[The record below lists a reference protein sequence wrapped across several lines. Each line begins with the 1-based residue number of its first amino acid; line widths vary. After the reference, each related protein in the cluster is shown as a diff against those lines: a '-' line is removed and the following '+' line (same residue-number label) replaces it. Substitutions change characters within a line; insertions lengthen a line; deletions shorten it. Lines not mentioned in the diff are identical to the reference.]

1 MSLSARDKKIVMILV
16 PILVLAGYWF
26 LVLTPKREEAAR
38 LDTTLTQVESER
50 DQAQALVNDA
60 QRTKGNYARDYA
72 TVVRLGKAIPSEVDL
87 PSLTIQLDEAARK
100 TDIRFVKIATG
111 QREATPVAPAPPAAG
126 TPPPGSEAGG
136 EPATTG
142 PGTAA
147 ETANEGAAEAD
158 AGAPPADP
166 SAAPA
171 TGAAPPADPSGAPAT
186 GVTPPADASGAP
198 ATGAAPASAAPGLE
212 TVPLDFSFEGS
223 FFELAD
229 FFHEMKRFVALANS
243 DVRVNGRLISIDGL
257 SFTSSAFPTITAEVQ
272 ATAYLSPAAQGT
284 SAGATSTGPAATP
297 AAAAPA
303 TPAPAPGTEG
313 AVPAGDT
320 GAAQ

>member
-1 MSLSARDKKIVMILV
+1 MSLSDRDKKIVMILV

-50 DQAQALVNDA
+50 DQVEALVSDA
-60 QRTKGNYARDYA
+60 QRTKGDYASDYA
-72 TVVRLGKAIPSEVDL
+72 TVVRLGKAIPSEVDM
-87 PSLTIQLDEAARK
+87 PSLIVQLDEAARE

-126 TPPPGSEAGG
+126 TPPPASEAGG
-136 EPATTG
+136 DPATTG
-142 PGTAA
+142 SGTAA
-147 ETANEGAAEAD
+147 ETANAD
-158 AGAPPADP
+158 AGAA
-166 SAAPA
+166 
-171 TGAAPPADPSGAPAT
+171 
-186 GVTPPADASGAP
+186 PADASGAP
-198 ATGAAPASAAPGLE
+198 ATGAPPAAAAPGLE
-212 TVPLDFSFEGS
+212 TVPLEFSFEGS

-257 SFTSSAFPTITAEVQ
+257 SFTSTAFPTLTAEVQ
-272 ATAYLSPAAQGT
+272 ATAYLSPSEQGT
-284 SAGATSTGPAATP
+284 SAGATPAGPSATP

-303 TPAPAPGTEG
+303 TPAPAPAPGTEA
-313 AVPAGDT
+313 AVPAGDA

>member
-1 MSLSARDKKIVMILV
+1 MSLSGRDKKIVMVLV

-38 LDTTLTQVESER
+38 LDTKLTQVESER
-50 DQAQALVNDA
+50 DEAEALVDGA
-60 QRTKGNYARDYA
+60 QRTKGNYASDYA
-72 TVVRLGKAIPSEVDL
+72 TVVRLGKAIPSEVDM
-87 PSLTIQLDEAARK
+87 PSLIVQLDEAARD
-100 TDIRFVKIATG
+100 TDISFVKIATG
-111 QREATPVAPAPPAAG
+111 AREATPVAPAPPPAG
-126 TPPPGSEAGG
+126 TPPPASGAGG

-142 PGTAA
+142 SGTAV
-147 ETANEGAAEAD
+147 ETANDGAAEANAD
-158 AGAPPADP
+158 AGAPPADA

-171 TGAAPPADPSGAPAT
+171 TGAAPTA
-186 GVTPPADASGAP
+186 
-198 ATGAAPASAAPGLE
+198 AAPGLE

-223 FFELAD
+223 FFQLAD
-229 FFHEMKRFVALANS
+229 FFHEMKRFVRLANS
-243 DVRVNGRLISIDGL
+243 DVRVNGRLISIDAL
-257 SFTSSAFPTITAEVQ
+257 TFTSTTFPTITAEVQ

-303 TPAPAPGTEG
+303 APAPAPGTEA
-313 AVPAGDT
+313 AVPATDT